1 MKDKMEVREFIDN
14 PEIKCLS
21 FATSFRNDQTNPVV
35 KTAIRFAFVKDHV
48 KNHQDKKYSII
59 TNNYEES
66 TEKAS
71 N

>member
-1 MKDKMEVREFIDN
+1 MEVRELIDN
-14 PEIKCLS
+14 PEIKSPS
-21 FATSFRNDQTNPVV
+21 FIRTFRNHQTNPVV
-35 KTAIRFAFVKDHV
+35 QTAIQLVFIKDNV